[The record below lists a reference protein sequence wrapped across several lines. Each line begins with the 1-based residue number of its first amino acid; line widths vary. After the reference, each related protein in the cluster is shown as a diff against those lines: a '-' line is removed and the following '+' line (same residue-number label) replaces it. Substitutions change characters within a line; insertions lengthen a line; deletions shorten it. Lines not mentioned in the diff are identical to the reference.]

1 MLVPTQPTGCPPER
15 QEREVRPA
23 EELNAAR
30 PEGDREDDRPEEK
43 GEWQAYSLDV
53 LTAFFDP

>member
-1 MLVPTQPTGCPPER
+1 MQPTGCPPER
-15 QEREVRPA
+15 QEREIRPA

-30 PEGDREDDRPEEK
+30 PEGDREDDRPEGK
-43 GEWQAYSLDV
+43 GEWQAYNLDV